1 LTERGTVGQI
11 IRRLLNRKNIPR
23 SLVGLAVLA
32 AVLLLLLPPER
43 TLGNT
48 IKAVYIHGALVQTGL
63 LAFGASGLLGLAY
76 LARPRESLHQWC
88 LAVQKTAVAVWVT
101 YALSSML
108 ATYLA
113 WGVAIAWNEPRV
125 QASAKVLGVCIA
137 FLVLVLWVGHRQFTA
152 AVNVVMA
159 ALAWWLTKSAV
170 NLRHPFNPIGSSES
184 VAFRWFFIAI
194 LLVVLLMAIQ
204 LARWLRASTHKE

>member
-1 LTERGTVGQI
+1 VNRYINQLI
-11 IRRLLNRKNIPR
+11 DRKNIPI
-23 SLVGLAVLA
+23 SLAGLAVVA

-63 LAFGASGLLGLAY
+63 LAFGAAGLLGLAY
-76 LARPRESLHQWC
+76 LAWPGESLHQWC
-88 LAVQKTAVAVWVT
+88 LAVQKTAVAVWVA

-125 QASAKVLGVCIA
+125 QASAKVLGVCVA
-137 FLVLVLWVGHRQFTA
+137 FLMLVLWVGHRQFTA
-152 AVNVVMA
+152 VVNVVMA

-170 NLRHPFNPIGSSES
+170 NLRHPFNPIGSSDS
-184 VAFRWFFIAI
+184 VVFKWFFIAI
-194 LLVVLLMAIQ
+194 LSVVLLMAIQ
-204 LARWLRASTHKE
+204 LARWMRTGIHEQV

>member
-1 LTERGTVGQI
+1 MDTIPIITKLT
-11 IRRLLNRKNIPR
+11 NRKNIIK
-23 SLVGLAVLA
+23 SLVGLAILT

-63 LAFGASGLLGLAY
+63 LAFGAAGLLGLAY
-76 LARPRESLHQWC
+76 LARSRESLHQWC
-88 LAVQKTAVAVWVT
+88 LAVQKTAVAMWVA

-125 QASAKVLGVCIA
+125 QASAKVLGVCVA
-137 FLVLVLWVGHRQFTA
+137 FLMLVLWIGHRQFTA
-152 AVNVVMA
+152 VVNVVMA
-159 ALAWWLTKSAV
+159 VLAWWLTKSAI
-170 NLRHPFNPIGSSES
+170 NLRHPLNPLGSSDS
-184 VAFRWFFIAI
+184 VAFKWFFVAI
-194 LLVVLLMAIQ
+194 LFVVLLMALQ
-204 LARWLRASTHKE
+204 LARWLRASIDRE